1 MSQCIKLP
9 HPPPHTHTHSPPATH
24 LPPPPTPIC
33 LVWAVQ
39 AENKSLCVYI
49 TACVHG
55 PVTVFSSMSVD
66 FWYLNMGWITSQKHS
81 VFHLYSAC
89 VRKIKHLCL
98 NPDVIKSFFVCFFF
112 GPILECFML
121 LQQSAWLSCYI
132 EDICSQIFIL
142 YTSVLIFQTFVV
154 FTLFCFLL
162 EKCNFLNAFIT
173 QMCAC
178 TFTYRYR
185 FAPFH
190 P

>member
-1 MSQCIKLP
+1 MGQWLFSAACLSTFGISTWVESHHKSTLYFIYILHVLEKL
-9 HPPPHTHTHSPPATH
+9 S
-24 LPPPPTPIC
+24 IC
-33 LVWAVQ
+33 VLILMWSKVF
-39 AENKSLCVYI
+39 LCV
-49 TACVHG
+49 
-55 PVTVFSSMSVD
+55 
-66 FWYLNMGWITSQKHS
+66 
-81 VFHLYSAC
+81 
-89 VRKIKHLCL
+89 
-98 NPDVIKSFFVCFFF
+98 FFF